1 MSKTKKGT
9 KKQVKKGSK
18 TQLNKGRKLGKKGI
32 GKVSLVATTGISHR
46 YTVEGKYQKVQEF
59 CKAANKA
66 LKGDGK
72 IVTGDQLDDLEF
84 RKEITGLPY
93 IDFILN
99 GGLIRGGATQFWGKF
114 KSGKTTTAAHIAKS
128 FQSKGFTVA
137 VASIENFDK
146 AWWRRVGSYITYSA
160 KEVDVLDRESKK
172 KAIRYNE
179 FFEMRETPPLSLI
192 VHHDPVSTLDLV
204 IKAVRQNVYDLIIID
219 SLGQVVDSS
228 EVEEKS
234 LGDHKYGG
242 ESALF
247 SKFCKFVM
255 NGFNRR
261 YDEDNNVKTTGDHA
275 NQTVLLCLNQA
286 RVEIGTKA
294 RAHDK
299 QSHPTG
305 GEALKHLWNQE
316 IFHRGTEDFSD
327 ARQYNG
333 KPRRDVYSR
342 MFELKGTKMRGGP
355 EQRGAD
361 FRLSIKQHEENGRI
375 WRPGQ
380 VDLEGSLRA
389 LSVMLGVAEQRGPM
403 IHFCGEK
410 FKGKANFEEALR
422 KDSAM
427 YNVLYT
433 SMLEAAYKESL
444 AGDVP
449 EVWNYV

>member
-1 MSKTKKGT
+1 MPKKKTTQSKK
-9 KKQVKKGSK
+9 KKGSK
-18 TQLNKGRKLGKKGI
+18 GGRKLGQKGT
-32 GKVSLVATTGISHR
+32 GKGPKAATTGIFHR
-46 YTVEGKYQKVQEF
+46 YTVEGKFKKVQEF

-84 RKEITGLPY
+84 RKEITGLPHV
-93 IDFILN
+93 DFVLN
-99 GGLIRGGATQFWGKF
+99 GGLIRGGASQLWGKF
-114 KSGKTTTAAHIAKS
+114 KSGKTTTASHISSNYQRRGLA
-128 FQSKGFTVA
+128 VA

-146 AWWRRVGSYITYSA
+146 AWWRRVGSYIPYSS
-160 KEVDVLDRESKK
+160 KEIDALDRVQRK
-172 KAIRYNE
+172 KAIRYNA
-179 FFEMRETPPLSLI
+179 FFEKQGTVPLSLI
-192 VHHDPVSTLDLV
+192 VHHDPVSELDLV

-261 YDEDNNVKTTGDHA
+261 YDEENNVETTGDRA
-275 NQTVLLCLNQA
+275 NQTTLLCLNQA
-286 RVEIGTKA
+286 RVELGTKA

-316 IFHRGTEDFSD
+316 IFHRGSEDFSD
-327 ARQYNG
+327 AVQYNG
-333 KPRRDVYSR
+333 KPRRNVYSR
-342 MFELKGTKMRGGP
+342 MFEVKGTKMRGGP
-355 EQRGAD
+355 EQRVAD
-361 FRLSIKQHEENGRI
+361 FRLSIKQHEEGGRI

-380 VDLEGSLRA
+380 IDLEGSLRA
-389 LSVMLGVAEQRGPM
+389 LSVMLGVVEQRGPSVA
-403 IHFCGEK
+403 FGGAK
-410 FKGKANFEEALR
+410 FKGKAAFEEALR
-422 KDSAM
+422 KDPAM
-427 YNVLYT
+427 YNELYEQ
-433 SMLEAAYKESL
+433 MLKAAYKESL
-444 AGDVP
+444 MNDVP
-449 EVWNYV
+449 EVWDYV

>member
-18 TQLNKGRKLGKKGI
+18 TQLNKGRKLGKKGT
-32 GKVSLVATTGISHR
+32 GKESPAVTMGISHQ

-93 IDFILN
+93 VDFVLN
-99 GGLIRGGATQFWGKF
+99 GGLIRGGAAQLWGKY
-114 KSGKTTTAAHIAKS
+114 KSGKTTTAAHIAKNY
-128 FQSKGFTVA
+128 QARGLTVA

-146 AWWRRVGSYITYSA
+146 SWWRRIGAYIPYSA
-160 KEVDVLDRESKK
+160 KEIDALDRQGRK
-172 KAIRYNE
+172 KATRYVE
-179 FFEMRETPPLSLI
+179 FFEKRGTAPLSLI
-192 VHHDPVSTLDLV
+192 VHHDPVSVLDLV
-204 IKAVRQNVYDLIIID
+204 IKSVRQNVYDLIIID

-247 SKFCKFVM
+247 SKFCKWAM

-261 YDEDNNVKTTGDHA
+261 YDEDNEVEITGDRA
-275 NQTVLLCLNQA
+275 NQTILLCLNQA
-286 RVEIGTKA
+286 RVEIGYTG
-294 RAHDK
+294 RAYDK

-316 IFHRGTEDFSD
+316 IFHRGSEDLSD
-327 ARQYNG
+327 SVQYNG
-333 KPRRDVYSR
+333 KAKRNVYSR
-342 MFELKGTKMRGGP
+342 MFVIKGTKMRGGP
-355 EQRGAD
+355 EQREAD
-361 FRLSIKQHEENGRI
+361 FRLSIKQHEEDERI

-389 LSVMLGVAEQRGPM
+389 ISVMLGVAEQRGPT
-403 IHFCGEK
+403 ITFNGKK
-410 FKGKANFEEALR
+410 FRGKAAFEAALR
-422 KDSAM
+422 KDYGMYDELYRAM
-427 YNVLYT
+427 LKA
-433 SMLEAAYKESL
+433 SYKDSL
-444 AGDVP
+444 MDNVP